1 MMTKFKQAKERAEVL
16 ENIVGDMRWTK
27 ENAEENIRS
36 YEERIENAGEDENME
51 YEQSMLEVFKYRL
64 SVIQEVEKM
73 LEKML

>member
-27 ENAEENIRS
+27 ENAEENIRN